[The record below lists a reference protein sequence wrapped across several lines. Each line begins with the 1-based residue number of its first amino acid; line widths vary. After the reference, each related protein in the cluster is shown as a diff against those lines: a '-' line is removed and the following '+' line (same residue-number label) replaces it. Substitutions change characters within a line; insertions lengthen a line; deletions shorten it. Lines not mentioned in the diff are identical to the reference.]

1 MTSILKVSEIQD
13 PTNSNSALSINSS
26 GVVTNPQKP
35 HVNVD
40 MGGTGA
46 YLSHT
51 ANDVLKFDN
60 VFDGDA
66 SLFNTSTY
74 KFTCPVDGIY
84 MATAVVLLQNE
95 ENVSLYFYINS
106 TFQYHS
112 FNSLNRRASAVSVAK
127 CSAGDE
133 IYFTSSNTTAYWD
146 GSAAGG
152 GRYSHGSFTLIG

>member
-1 MTSILKVSEIQD
+1 MSTLYVDNIYSKTGTSQAID
-13 PTNSNSALSINSS
+13 INSS

-46 YLSHT
+46 YLPHT
-51 ANDVLKFDN
+51 TNDALKFDN

-84 MATAVVLLQNE
+84 MATAVLLLQNE
-95 ENVSLYFYINS
+95 ENISLYFYINS
-106 TFQYHS
+106 TFQYHNY
-112 FNSLNRRASAVSVAK
+112 NSLNRRASAVSVAK

-133 IYFTSSNTTAYWD
+133 IYYTTSNTTSFWD